1 LAGFSSTDKTSTE
14 LSAALRTNTARF
26 TQSSKNTTGAGRT
39 TQYFTYFAENL
50 AAVNG
55 STLTLLISA
64 EDTIRGDMDY
74 NDTIFRVTF
83 APEPGLYGALA
94 LGVGGLVVAIRRRAA
109 R

>member
-1 LAGFSSTDKTSTE
+1 M
-14 LSAALRTNTARF
+14 
-26 TQSSKNTTGAGRT
+26 
-39 TQYFTYFAENL
+39 
-50 AAVNG
+50 
-55 STLTLLISA
+55 LISA